1 MSPTKGKP
9 KMRDYAVVTYALY
22 ALTAVPLTLFVAR
35 TLSRNGKHF
44 LIDVFHGNDSLA
56 DAVNQLLVVGFYL
69 LNLGFVAFFL
79 KSTETIETGRVALEV
94 LSTKIGTVAIVIGL
108 VHFANVWAFN
118 KYRNRAL
125 DRAIPSVPPV
135 DPTGTTTTNWALPAR

>member
-1 MSPTKGKP
+1 MIEIPAT
-9 KMRDYAVVTYALY
+9 DYSLLTYGLY
-22 ALTAVPLTLFVAR
+22 ILTAVPITLFVAR

-69 LNLGFVAFFL
+69 LNLGFVSFFL
-79 KSTETIETGRVALEV
+79 KSAERIESYRVALEV
-94 LSTKIGTVAIVIGL
+94 LSTKVGTVAIVIGV

-118 KYRNRAL
+118 KYRNRAIDL
-125 DRAIPSVPPV
+125 ANPVLVPV
-135 DPTGTTTTNWALPAR
+135 DPTGSTATSWVAGA

>member
-1 MSPTKGKP
+1 MTVLSTT
-9 KMRDYAVVTYALY
+9 DYSLVTYGLY
-22 ALTAVPLTLFVAR
+22 IVTAVPITLFVAR

-69 LNLGFVAFFL
+69 LNLGFVSFFL
-79 KSTETIETGRVALEV
+79 KSTERIESYRVALEV
-94 LSTKIGTVAIVIGL
+94 LSTKVGTVAIVIGL

-118 KYRNRAL
+118 KYRNRAMDL
-125 DRAIPSVPPV
+125 ANPGLPPV
-135 DPTGTTTTNWALPAR
+135 DPTGSTQTSWLAPSV